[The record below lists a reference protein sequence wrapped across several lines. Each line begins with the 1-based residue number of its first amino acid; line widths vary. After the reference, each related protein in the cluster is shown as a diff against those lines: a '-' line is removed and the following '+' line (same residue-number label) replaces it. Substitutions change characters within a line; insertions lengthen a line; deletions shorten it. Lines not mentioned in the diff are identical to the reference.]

1 MSGRIRSGMTYNES
15 QNEDER
21 ANVANACQIA
31 LDIELPMLLD
41 SIDNAV
47 EDKYVSALIRLFVI
61 NKAGKLTFNG
71 AQGPFG
77 FDLEK
82 RDVAIRDV
90 LSPAEQAAE

>member
-1 MSGRIRSGMTYNES
+1 MVFNEP

-47 EDKYVSALIRLFVI
+47 EDKYVSAPIRLFVI
-61 NKAGKLTFNG
+61 DKAGKLTFNG

-77 FDLEK
+77 FDLDK
-82 RDVAIRDV
+82 VGCRDPRCPVAGRTSRGIG
-90 LSPAEQAAE
+90 